1 MALPLRALL
10 SSLLPLLLLLLS
22 HDVHANGWTGNARHA
37 LLSKHHRP
45 KFKPGPWHNAHATFY
60 GGADASQTMGGAC
73 GYGDLHKQGY
83 GVQTAALSTVLFNV
97 GRHVG
102 LVSKSNVWMIHR
114 GASEGRHHSWLQP
127 PTCALQVAMEDGVI
141 HLVNTLISPSLHFF
155 RLPSTRLA
163 LFRSVSQ
170 VTCSLTHFFLIVT
183 RMVPCKKKGGIR
195 FTISGN
201 PYFNLVFI
209 WNVGGAGD
217 ITSVQVKGDRKL
229 KWTTLKRNWGQNWET
244 DAMLVGES
252 LTFRVR
258 EVMVDTLPPGISP
271 QRTGSSARPLKAR
284 TSSRDLSI

>member
-83 GVQTAALSTVLFNV
+83 GVQTAALSTVLFNGGQACGACFEIKCV
-97 GRHVG
+97 DDPQGCKRGQASLMVTATN
-102 LVSKSNVWMIHR
+102 LCPPSSNGGWCNPPREHFDLSQP
-114 GASEGRHHSWLQP
+114 AFLQI
-127 PTCALQVAMEDGVI
+127 AEYKAG
-141 HLVNTLISPSLHFF
+141 
-155 RLPSTRLA
+155 
-163 LFRSVSQ
+163 
-170 VTCSLTHFFLIVT
+170 IVPVQY
-183 RMVPCKKKGGIR
+183 RRVPCKKKGGIR

-258 EVMVDTLPPGISP
+258 VSDGRYS
-271 QRTGSSARPLKAR
+271 
-284 TSSRDLSI
+284 TSWHIAPKNWQFGQTFEGKNFK

>member
-1 MALPLRALL
+1 ME
-10 SSLLPLLLLLLS
+10 
-22 HDVHANGWTGNARHA
+22 TCI
-37 LLSKHHRP
+37 SKGMG
-45 KFKPGPWHNAHATFY
+45 FKPQRWARF
-60 GGADASQTMGGAC
+60 SSM
-73 GYGDLHKQGY
+73 
-83 GVQTAALSTVLFNV
+83 V

-163 LFRSVSQ
+163 LFQFSIAGYMLSHSLLLDCNTNVSNNG
-170 VTCSLTHFFLIVT
+170 SHKHIGRRGFLSGFLYC
-183 RMVPCKKKGGIR
+183 RVPCKKKGGIR

-258 EVMVDTLPPGISP
+258 VSDGRYS
-271 QRTGSSARPLKAR
+271 
-284 TSSRDLSI
+284 TSWHIAPKNWQFGQTFEGKNFK